1 MKGGSVQ
8 IVLVTLLWLALLYV
22 IGLATVLVVSM
33 LVLRQKLRKYQ
44 ESGRFGY

>member
-1 MKGGSVQ
+1 VQ
-8 IVLVTLLWLALLYV
+8 TLLLVLLWLALLYV
-22 IGLATVLVVSM
+22 GTLATVLVVSM

>member
-1 MKGGSVQ
+1 VQ
-8 IVLVTLLWLALLYV
+8 IVLVVLFWLALLYV
-22 IGLATVLVVSM
+22 VSLATVLAISM

>member
-1 MKGGSVQ
+1 VQ
-8 IVLVTLLWLALLYV
+8 ILLVVLCWLVLLYV
-22 IGLATVLVVSM
+22 ASLATVLVVSM

>member
-1 MKGGSVQ
+1 VQ
-8 IVLVTLLWLALLYV
+8 IVLVVLFWLALLYV
-22 IGLATVLVVSM
+22 ISLTAELVVSM

>member
-1 MKGGSVQ
+1 MQ
-8 IVLVTLLWLALLYV
+8 IVLVVLLWLALLYV
-22 IGLATVLVVSM
+22 ASLAAVLVVSM